1 LSISPEARFQ
11 TNTQIEKFLIRD
23 TFTLANFRPFSDD
36 LGKQILPS
44 EVLWRKKEAFS
55 DGVSGHGRS
64 LYQILQEKIAEKL
77 NLNLDLQND
86 VKYEANID
94 TEKKYYSDI
103 FSFHYPSSI
112 CEKIIPYYWMPKY
125 TNATDPSA
133 RTLTHYTTDTN

>member
-11 TNTQIEKFLIRD
+11 TNKQIEKFLIRD

-36 LGKQILPS
+36 LDKQILPS

-86 VKYEANID
+86 VKYEEI
-94 TEKKYYSDI
+94 
-103 FSFHYPSSI
+103 
-112 CEKIIPYYWMPKY
+112 
-125 TNATDPSA
+125 
-133 RTLTHYTTDTN
+133 L